1 MFSRKKC
8 YVLCKRKCHIKASRK
23 SVGTKRKNNN
33 LSNIF
38 DFLHVTRRLRVAYI
52 LTLQSL
58 NIYIYK
64 YIYLY
69 IIYVF
74 FFSLII
80 TNYDLRCWFYRSI
93 PSWLELPSIDSNPI
107 NTHTC
112 VCVCIKATKSW
123 SKKTL
128 HIKHLYSNF
137 FFFLYKIRR
146 FVWWTSNALVT
157 FYSLRIKDSCL
168 IDVRLSR
175 FLRSSFKLH
184 SFLVKSDSNSFKK
197 FVKRGKIFDTFYHSM

>member
-1 MFSRKKC
+1 MRVSEKKC
-8 YVLCKRKCHIKASRK
+8 YVLRKRKCHIKASRK
-23 SVGTKRKNNN
+23 LVDTKRKNNN

-74 FFSLII
+74 FFSLIV

-107 NTHTC
+107 NTR
-112 VCVCIKATKSW
+112 VCISKRQKADQKR
-123 SKKTL
+123 
-128 HIKHLYSNF
+128 HCISNTYTVIF
-137 FFFLYKIRR
+137 FFYTKLGGSFDGRR
-146 FVWWTSNALVT
+146 TCS
-157 FYSLRIKDSCL
+157 
-168 IDVRLSR
+168 
-175 FLRSSFKLH
+175 LH
-184 SFLVKSDSNSFKK
+184 STASE
-197 FVKRGKIFDTFYHSM
+197 